1 MIRDLNKL
9 DMMVAA
15 LYLRY
20 RRRDDHWLSAFWTK
34 LFLGF
39 IGMVWSWSLFEWSL
53 YLMGLPRSEFI
64 HEPYFIGVIFGHW
77 ILSGFIIHKFT
88 LSFEELSTIDLYPED
103 YIRGNKLAFYLT
115 VVTIVVVPAS
125 LMWLDKQ

>member
-9 DMMVAA
+9 DLMIAA

-34 LFLGF
+34 LFFGF
-39 IGMVWSWSLFEWSL
+39 LGMVWSWCLFEWSL
-53 YLMGLPRSEFI
+53 YLIGLPRPEFI
-64 HEPYFIGVIFGHW
+64 HEPYLIGIVYGHW
-77 ILSGFIIHKFT
+77 ILSGFIIHIFT
-88 LSFEELSTIDLYPED
+88 LSFEDLSTIDLYPED

-115 VVTIVVVPAS
+115 IITIVIVPAS